1 MTVPD
6 DDLSV
11 LSTAIFG
18 INPLTKDMM
27 TDITVNSVEC
37 DTLNQII
44 NCLFNRQW
52 ASFIRILSKSSVR
65 VANIGE
71 S

>member
-11 LSTAIFG
+11 PPTAIFG

-27 TDITVNSVEC
+27 TDITVNSV
-37 DTLNQII
+37 
-44 NCLFNRQW
+44 
-52 ASFIRILSKSSVR
+52 
-65 VANIGE
+65 
-71 S
+71 